1 LKSSMSRPYANAVT
15 VADQMEKE
23 AVHRAFY
30 RLLFPRLLEMR
41 LEPPMPKRL
50 AMPVSIM
57 KGGMHMA
64 AAAT

>member
-1 LKSSMSRPYANAVT
+1 
-15 VADQMEKE
+15 MEKE